1 MYPNNNETFIKKK
14 QKIQSSFVSYK
25 NLENYCTRTNIHKY
39 KKYKKIDMDNTV
51 TGIQKIFKY
60 KILL

>member
-39 KKYKKIDMDNTV
+39 KKYKKIDIMDNN
-51 TGIQKIFKY
+51 GDPKDFS
-60 KILL
+60 